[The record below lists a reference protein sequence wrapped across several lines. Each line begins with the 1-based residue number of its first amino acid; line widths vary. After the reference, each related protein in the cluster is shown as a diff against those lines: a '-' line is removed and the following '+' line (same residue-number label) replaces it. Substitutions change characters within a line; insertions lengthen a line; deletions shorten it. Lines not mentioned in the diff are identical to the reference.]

1 MASCFAARFL
11 LKSDDDLPSLPSDLP
26 VARCLQSQIS
36 KVGNFERSHFARLQG
51 PRLDSLKI
59 RRFEE
64 IVFLTKRILLT
75 IDCSQ
80 RIFCGSFFAPN
91 VSHVSKMPFLHV
103 PCPSRISVC

>member
-11 LKSDDDLPSLPSDLP
+11 LKSESDLP

-36 KVGNFERSHFARLQG
+36 KVDNFERSHFARLQG

-64 IVFLTKRILLT
+64 IVFLTKNFLWK
-75 IDCSQ
+75 
-80 RIFCGSFFAPN
+80 SFFAPN